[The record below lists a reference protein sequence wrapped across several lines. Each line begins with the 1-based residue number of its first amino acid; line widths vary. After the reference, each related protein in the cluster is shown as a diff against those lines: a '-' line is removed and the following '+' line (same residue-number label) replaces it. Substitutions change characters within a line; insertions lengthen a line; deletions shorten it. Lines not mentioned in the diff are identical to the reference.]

1 MCRGGLVGQPAHPT
15 DYLREELAPIHAEL
29 KSIRRDLDDLRE
41 KVKNVVGFSKK
52 FDHALERI
60 AATEKHPGVEKK
72 IAAQARASCLRGRGN
87 AGAHTNRP
95 GLENCQ
101 KFDLT
106 GVATRPAKRRPHTNC
121 TPTSCP
127 ARHLTAHWRRTP

>member
-1 MCRGGLVGQPAHPT
+1 
-15 DYLREELAPIHAEL
+15 LREELAPIHAEL

-41 KVKNVVGFSKK
+41 KVENVVGFSKE
-52 FDHALERI
+52 FDHAFERI
-60 AATEKHPGVEKK
+60 AAIEKHPGVEKK
-72 IAAQARASCLRGRGN
+72 IAARARASCLRGGGN

-106 GVATRPAKRRPHTNC
+106 GATRPAKRRPHTNC